1 MMDLYSFRV
10 SFLGELSDPEQV
22 ADVLYGSGCDDA
34 SISMER
40 DGSIAYADFDRE
52 SDDAFTAVM
61 SAIEQIESAGFQV
74 QAVGDDLVTV
84 ADIAARAGRSQQTI
98 SAWINQV
105 RGPGGFPAPYIDRHW
120 GAVYSWGE
128 VATWLAAHQLGDA
141 DPATAHLA
149 TVCATVNAVLQ
160 ARSRLR
166 SLPGPAAHRARR
178 LLAA

>member
-1 MMDLYSFRV
+1 
-10 SFLGELSDPEQV
+10 
-22 ADVLYGSGCDDA
+22 
-34 SISMER
+34 
-40 DGSIAYADFDRE
+40 
-52 SDDAFTAVM
+52 M

-160 ARSRLR
+160 ARTRLR

-178 LLAA
+178 LLAACPVLSTSSDCHGMSGLNRRRGLSRPGSGELSGNPRSRGARRRAPRAVRPTASG